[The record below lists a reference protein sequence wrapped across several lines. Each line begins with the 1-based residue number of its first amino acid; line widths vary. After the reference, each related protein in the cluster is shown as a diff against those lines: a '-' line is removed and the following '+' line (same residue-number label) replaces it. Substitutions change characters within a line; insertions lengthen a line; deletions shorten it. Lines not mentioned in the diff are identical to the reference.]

1 MKFKVY
7 KDAKSFYLII
17 VKISKTFPRE
27 HWELADQIRRSS
39 LSVILN
45 IAEGSGKDSDKELN
59 RYLNNSLG
67 SINETTA
74 GIDVAFESKLIGFTL
89 KEDLIKEAKEIADQ
103 LGGFSKYL
111 KKS

>member
-1 MKFKVY
+1 MRFKVY
-7 KDAKSFYLII
+7 KDAKRFYLS
-17 VKISKTFPRE
+17 VVEISKTFPRE
-27 HWELADQIRRSS
+27 HRELADQIRRSS
-39 LSVILN
+39 LSVVLN

-59 RYLNNSLG
+59 MYLNNSLG

-74 GIDVAFESKLIGFTL
+74 GIDIAFESKLISSTL
-89 KEDLIKEAKEIADQ
+89 KNELIKETKQIADQ